1 MRHPKQ
7 QSGRRSQEHRRRLA
21 VEAARLMAEGGIRD
35 FGLAKRKAA
44 SRLGLQDDQAL
55 LPANHEIEAAL
66 REHQRLFAAQS
77 QAQALRQRREAAVE
91 AMRYFADFD
100 PRLVG
105 AVLDGSADAH
115 SAICLHLF
123 ADEPEAVARFLHEHR
138 VPAQERSRRLRLDR
152 ERSAEFPV
160 WLFSAEGLALDVTV
174 LPPALLRQA
183 PLDRCDDKPM
193 RRASLVAVET
203 LLEREAAAQ
212 REPTGT

>member
-44 SRLGLQDDQAL
+44 SRLGIQDEGA

-66 REHQRLFAAQS
+66 REHQRLFAAQ
-77 QAQALRQRREAAVE
+77 AQSEALRQRRLAAVE
-91 AMRYFADFD
+91 AMRYFAEFE

-123 ADEPEAVARFLHEHR
+123 ADEPEAVARFLHAHR

-183 PLDRCDDKPM
+183 PLDRCEDKPM
-193 RRASLVAVET
+193 RRASLAAVEA
-203 LLEREAAAQ
+203 LLAGQ
-212 REPTGT
+212 